1 LGTSVIFL
9 SDFLNAEVVDVKQHR
24 VGRVQDL
31 IVLMT
36 DPFPKVTGVILKG
49 TKVRSIDWPLVRSW
63 DNKELSLKVEGSQ
76 LQPHQRL
83 EAELWLS
90 RQVLDKQIVDMDGRR
105 VVRVNDLQLSQV
117 DGNLLLVGVDI
128 GARGLM
134 RRVGLEGLGRRV
146 AAILGLDWPHKLIS
160 WEAVDPVKS
169 DVSSVKLRIAH
180 TKLAAMHPAD
190 IAEIVHE
197 LSPDDRSAVFA
208 ALDDEK
214 AADTLEEIQET
225 GMQASILERL
235 DVERASDILEAM
247 KPDEAADLLADM
259 PKERAQLLLQ
269 KMEEDEA
276 EDVEE
281 LLAYREDT
289 AGGLMT
295 TGYVAVLHTLTA
307 AQAIDRL
314 RELEPDAES
323 VYYVYVTDEEEHL
336 LGVLSLRDL
345 IVAKPDTRIRDFMI
359 EKVMSVPVDASI
371 RDVGAVI
378 AKYNLLAVPVV
389 DQHNRIQGI
398 VTVDDVMDRVLP
410 PRVAARRRRIF

>member
-1 LGTSVIFL
+1 
-9 SDFLNAEVVDVKQHR
+9 
-24 VGRVQDL
+24 
-31 IVLMT
+31 
-36 DPFPKVTGVILKG
+36 
-49 TKVRSIDWPLVRSW
+49 
-63 DNKELSLKVEGSQ
+63 
-76 LQPHQRL
+76 
-83 EAELWLS
+83 
-90 RQVLDKQIVDMDGRR
+90 
-105 VVRVNDLQLSQV
+105 
-117 DGNLLLVGVDI
+117 
-128 GARGLM
+128 
-134 RRVGLEGLGRRV
+134 
-146 AAILGLDWPHKLIS
+146 
-160 WEAVDPVKS
+160 
-169 DVSSVKLRIAH
+169 
-180 TKLAAMHPAD
+180 
-190 IAEIVHE
+190 
-197 LSPDDRSAVFA
+197 VFA

-323 VYYVYVTDEEEHL
+323 VYYVYVIDEEEHL

>member
-1 LGTSVIFL
+1 MIFL
-9 SDFLNAEVVDVKQHR
+9 SDFLNAEVVDLRQHR
-24 VGRVQDL
+24 VGRVRDL
-31 IVLMT
+31 VVVMT
-36 DPFPKVTGVILKG
+36 EPFPKVTGVILKG
-49 TKVRSIDWPLVRSW
+49 NRKLRSIDWSVVRSW
-63 DNKELSLKVEGSQ
+63 DNKELSLKLEAAA
-76 LQPHQRL
+76 LQPHNR
-83 EAELWLS
+83 ADTELWLA

-128 GARGLM
+128 GSRGLA
-134 RRVGLEGLGRRV
+134 RRVSLEGAGRRLTSM
-146 AAILGLDWPHKLIS
+146 LGLDWPQKLIS

-180 TKLAAMHPAD
+180 TKLAKLHPAD
-190 IAEIVHE
+190 IADIVNE
-197 LSPDDRSAVFA
+197 LSPDDRNAVFA

-214 AADTLEEIQET
+214 AAETLEEIDEPQT
-225 GMQASILERL
+225 QASILERL

-247 KPDEAADLLADM
+247 APDEVADLLADM
-259 PKERAQLLLQ
+259 PPERAQQLLQ
-269 KMEEDEA
+269 KMEDDEA

-281 LLAYREDT
+281 LLNYREDT

-295 TGYVAVLHTLTA
+295 NQYVAVEHTLTA

-323 VYYVYVTDEEEHL
+323 IFYVYVIDGEEHL

-345 IVAKPDTRIRDFMI
+345 IVVKPDTLIRDFMI
-359 EKVMSVPVDASI
+359 KNVISVGLDASP
-371 RDVGAVI
+371 RDVGEI
-378 AKYNLLAVPVV
+378 MEKYNLLAVPVV

-398 VTVDDVMDRVLP
+398 VTVDDVMERVLP
-410 PRVAARRRRIF
+410 ARGGGRRRRMF

>member
-1 LGTSVIFL
+1 
-9 SDFLNAEVVDVKQHR
+9 
-24 VGRVQDL
+24 VGRVRDL
-31 IVLMT
+31 IVVMS
-36 DPFPKVTGVILKG
+36 DPFPRVTGVVLKDNPR
-49 TKVRSIDWPLVRSW
+49 VRSIDWGVVRSW
-63 DNKELSLKVEGSQ
+63 DNKELSLKVEAQ
-76 LQPHQRL
+76 DLQPHTRTDT
-83 EAELWLS
+83 ELWLS

-117 DGNLLLVGVDI
+117 DGSMLLVGVDI
-128 GARGLM
+128 GSRGLM
-134 RRVGLEGLGRRV
+134 RRIGLEGLGRRV
-146 AAILGLDWPHKLIS
+146 VASLGRDWPHKLIS

-169 DVSSVKLRIAH
+169 DVNSVKLRIAH
-180 TKLAAMHPAD
+180 TKLAKLHPAD

-214 AADTLEEIQET
+214 AADTLEEIQDEQ
-225 GMQASILERL
+225 MQASILERL

-247 KPDEAADLLADM
+247 SPDEAADLLADL
-259 PKERAQLLLQ
+259 PKERAQQLLQ

-295 TGYVAVLHTLTA
+295 TEYVGVLHSLTA

-323 VYYVYVTDEEEHL
+323 VYYVYVVDEEEHL

-345 IVAKPDTRIRDFMI
+345 IVAKPETPIRDFMI
-359 EKVMSVPVDASI
+359 KNVIAVRVDAGPREVAEVTS
-371 RDVGAVI
+371 
-378 AKYNLLAVPVV
+378 KYNLLAVPVV
-389 DQHNRIQGI
+389 DEHNRLQGI
-398 VTVDDVMDRVLP
+398 VTVDDVMERVMP
-410 PRVAARRRRIF
+410 ARGGMRRRRIF

>member
-1 LGTSVIFL
+1 VIFL
-9 SDFLNAEVVDVKQHR
+9 SDFLNAEVVDVRQHR
-24 VGRVQDL
+24 VGRVRDL
-31 IVLMT
+31 VVVMS
-36 DPFPKVTGVILKG
+36 DPFPHVTGVILKG
-49 TKVRSIDWPLVRSW
+49 NRNLRSIDWSVVRSW
-63 DNKELSLKVEGSQ
+63 DNKELSLKVEAAG
-76 LQPHQRL
+76 LQSHQR
-83 EAELWLS
+83 ADSELWLA

-117 DGNLLLVGVDI
+117 DGNMLVVGVDI
-128 GARGLM
+128 GSRGLA
-134 RRVGLEGLGRRV
+134 RRVGLEGVGRRLV
-146 AAILGLDWPHKLIS
+146 AAAGRDWPQRLIS

-180 TKLAAMHPAD
+180 TKLARLHPAD
-190 IAEIVHE
+190 IADIVNE
-197 LSPDDRSAVFA
+197 LSPEDRNAVFA

-214 AADTLEEIQET
+214 AADTLEEIDEPQ
-225 GMQASILERL
+225 MQASILERL

-247 KPDEAADLLADM
+247 APDEVADLLADM
-259 PKERAQLLLQ
+259 PRDRAQQLLQ

-295 TGYVAVLHTLTA
+295 TEYVAIQHTLTA

-314 RELEPDAES
+314 RTLEPDAES
-323 VYYVYVTDEEEHL
+323 IYYVYVVDEEEHL

-345 IVAKPDTRIRDFMI
+345 IVAKPETRIRDFMI
-359 EKVMSVPVDASI
+359 KNVISVGLDASP
-371 RDVGAVI
+371 RDIGEVME
-378 AKYNLLAVPVV
+378 KYNLLAVPVV

-398 VTVDDVMDRVLP
+398 VTVDDVMERVMP
-410 PRVAARRRRIF
+410 GKGGTRRRRIF

>member
-1 LGTSVIFL
+1 MIFL

-24 VGRVQDL
+24 IGRVRDL

-36 DPFPKVTGVILKG
+36 DPFPRVTAVALKG
-49 TKVRSIDWPLVRSW
+49 SQVRTIDWSLVRSW
-63 DNKELSLKVEGSQ
+63 DNKELSLKVEATQ
-76 LQPHQRL
+76 LQPHQRM
-83 EAELWLS
+83 ESELGLS

-117 DGNLLLVGVDI
+117 DGSMLLVGVDI
-128 GARGLM
+128 GGRGLM
-134 RRVGLEGLGRRV
+134 RRLGLEGLGRRV
-146 AAILGLDWPHKLIS
+146 AATLGLDWPHKLIS

-180 TKLAAMHPAD
+180 TKLAKLHPAD

-197 LSPDDRSAVFA
+197 LGPEDRSAVFA

-214 AADTLEEIQET
+214 AADTLEEIREPE
-225 GMQASILERL
+225 MQASILERL

-247 KPDEAADLLADM
+247 SPDEAADLLADL
-259 PKERAQLLLQ
+259 PQERAQLLLD
-269 KMEEDEA
+269 KMEEGEA

-281 LLAYREDT
+281 LLAYAEDT

-295 TGYVAVLHTLTA
+295 TAYVAVLHILTA

-323 VYYVYVTDEEEHL
+323 VYYVYVVDEEEHL

-345 IVAKPDTRIRDFMI
+345 IVAKPDTLIRDFMI
-359 EKVMSVPVDASI
+359 EKVISVRVDASI
-371 RDVGAVI
+371 REVGEVI
-378 AKYNLLAVPVV
+378 SKYNLLAVPVV

-398 VTVDDVMDRVLP
+398 VTVDDVMERVLP
-410 PRVAARRRRIF
+410 TRVAARRRRMFS

>member
-1 LGTSVIFL
+1 LIFL
-9 SDFLNAEVVDVKQHR
+9 SDFLNAEVVDLRQHR
-24 VGRVQDL
+24 IGRVRDL
-31 IVLMT
+31 VVVMT
-36 DPFPKVTGVILKG
+36 EPFPRVTGVILKG
-49 TKVRSIDWPLVRSW
+49 NPKVHSLDWGVVRSW
-63 DNKELSLKVEGSQ
+63 DNKELSLKVDESS
-76 LQPHQRL
+76 LQPHTR
-83 EAELWLS
+83 ADNELWLS
-90 RQVLDKQIVDMDGRR
+90 RQILDKQIVDMDGRR

-128 GARGLM
+128 GSRGLA
-134 RRVGLEGLGRRV
+134 RRVGLEGVGRRLTS
-146 AAILGLDWPHKLIS
+146 AARRDWPQKLIS

-180 TKLAAMHPAD
+180 TKLARLHPAD
-190 IAEIVHE
+190 IADIVNE

-214 AADTLEEIQET
+214 AADTLEEIDEPE
-225 GMQASILERL
+225 MQASILERL
-235 DVERASDILEAM
+235 DVDRASDILGAM
-247 KPDEAADLLADM
+247 APDEAADLLADM
-259 PKERAQLLLQ
+259 PRDRAQLLLQ

-295 TGYVAVLHTLTA
+295 TEYVGVLHTLTA

-323 VYYVYVTDEEEHL
+323 VYYVYVVDEEEHL

-345 IVAKPDTRIRDFMI
+345 IVARPETRIRDFMI
-359 EKVMSVPVDASI
+359 KNVISVRLDAGPREVAEITS
-371 RDVGAVI
+371 
-378 AKYNLLAVPVV
+378 KYNLLAVPVV
-389 DQHNRIQGI
+389 DEHNRIQGI
-398 VTVDDVMDRVLP
+398 VTVDDVMERVMP
-410 PRVAARRRRIF
+410 GRVGGRRRRRIF

>member
-1 LGTSVIFL
+1 MIFL
-9 SDFLNAEVVDVKQHR
+9 SDFVNAEVVDLRQHR
-24 VGRVQDL
+24 VGRVRDL
-31 IVLMT
+31 IVVMS
-36 DPFPKVTGVILKG
+36 DPFPRVTGVVLKNNPR
-49 TKVRSIDWPLVRSW
+49 VRSIDWGVVRSW
-63 DNKELSLKVEGSQ
+63 DNKELSLKVEAQ
-76 LQPHQRL
+76 DLQPHTRTDT
-83 EAELWLS
+83 ELWLS

-117 DGNLLLVGVDI
+117 DGSMLLVGVDI
-128 GARGLM
+128 GSRGLM
-134 RRVGLEGLGRRV
+134 RRIGLEGLGRRV
-146 AAILGLDWPHKLIS
+146 IASLGRDWPHKLIS

-169 DVSSVKLRIAH
+169 DVNSVKLRIAH
-180 TKLAAMHPAD
+180 TKLAKLHPAD

-214 AADTLEEIQET
+214 AADTLEEIQDEQ
-225 GMQASILERL
+225 MQASILERL

-247 KPDEAADLLADM
+247 SPDEAADLLADL
-259 PKERAQLLLQ
+259 PKERAQQLLQ

-281 LLAYREDT
+281 LLAYRGDT

-295 TGYVAVLHTLTA
+295 TEY

-323 VYYVYVTDEEEHL
+323 VYYVYVVDEEEHL

-345 IVAKPDTRIRDFMI
+345 IVAKPETPIRDFMI
-359 EKVMSVPVDASI
+359 KNVIAVRVDAGPREVAEVTS
-371 RDVGAVI
+371 
-378 AKYNLLAVPVV
+378 KYNLLAVPVV
-389 DQHNRIQGI
+389 DEHNRLQGI
-398 VTVDDVMDRVLP
+398 VTVDDVMERVMPARAGL
-410 PRVAARRRRIF
+410 RRRRIF

>member
-1 LGTSVIFL
+1 MIFL
-9 SDFLNAEVVDVKQHR
+9 SDFLNAEVVDHRQHR
-24 VGRVQDL
+24 VGRVRDL
-31 IVLMT
+31 VVVMT
-36 DPFPKVTGVILKG
+36 EPFPRVTGVILKDNQ
-49 TKVRSIDWPLVRSW
+49 KVKSLDWSVVRSW
-63 DNKELSLKVEGSQ
+63 DNKELSLKVDEAA
-76 LQPHQRL
+76 LQPHTR
-83 EAELWLS
+83 ADSELWLS

-117 DGNLLLVGVDI
+117 DGSLLLVGVDI
-128 GARGLM
+128 GSRGLA
-134 RRVGLEGLGRRV
+134 RRVGLEGVGRRV
-146 AAILGLDWPHKLIS
+146 ASAVGRDWPQKLIS
-160 WEAVDPVKS
+160 WEAVDPVKT
-169 DVSSVKLRIAH
+169 DISSVKLRIAH
-180 TKLAAMHPAD
+180 TKLAKLHPAD
-190 IAEIVHE
+190 IADIVNE
-197 LSPDDRSAVFA
+197 LSPDDRNAVFA

-214 AADTLEEIQET
+214 AADTLEEIDEP

-247 KPDEAADLLADM
+247 APDEVADLLADM
-259 PKERAQLLLQ
+259 PRERAQQLLQ

-295 TGYVAVLHTLTA
+295 TEYVAVLHTLTA
-307 AQAIDRL
+307 AQAIDKL

-323 VYYVYVTDEEEHL
+323 VYYVYVVDEQEHL

-359 EKVMSVPVDASI
+359 KNVISVGLDASP
-371 RDVGAVI
+371 RDVGEAME
-378 AKYNLLAVPVV
+378 KYNLLAVPVV

-398 VTVDDVMDRVLP
+398 VTVDDVMERVMP
-410 PRVAARRRRIF
+410 GKIGVRRRRIF